1 MVLDNS
7 ILENFYQFNT
17 PGLSNRQNLALK
29 TMWIAVMSYIWTQRK
44 RNIVEFKN
52 ALSDGEEIF
61 SVAQMNMYEYE
72 SLILIKKN

>member
-1 MVLDNS
+1 
-7 ILENFYQFNT
+7 
-17 PGLSNRQNLALK
+17 
-29 TMWIAVMSYIWTQRK
+29 MWIAVMSYIWTQRK